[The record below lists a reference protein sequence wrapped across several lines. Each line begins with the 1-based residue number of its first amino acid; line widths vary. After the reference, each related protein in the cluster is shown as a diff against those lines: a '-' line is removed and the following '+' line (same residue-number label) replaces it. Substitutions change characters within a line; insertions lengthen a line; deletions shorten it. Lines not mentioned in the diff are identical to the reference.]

1 MKLPNI
7 IVGIGSASCNNKMPL
22 SCNVDVEYLWSGT
35 FGGHAFLRHN
45 ISPLTPRK
53 RIFELLF
60 ARSQTVTFMFY
71 LVKTEYLLSVHV
83 ASTGFSLSLSSLVR
97 YYQRNKNCLES
108 LAFHLLKKRE
118 LLESLKGSA
127 ILAREEPP
135 WKKKK

>member
-45 ISPLTPRK
+45 IPPFTPRK

-71 LVKTEYLLSVHV
+71 LIRKEYLLSVHV
-83 ASTGFSLSLSSLVR
+83 ACTGFSLSVSSLAG
-97 YYQRNKNCLES
+97 YYQRNNNCLKS
-108 LAFHLLKKRE
+108 LAFYLLKKSK

-127 ILAREEPP
+127 ILASE
-135 WKKKK
+135 